1 MNEQLEPCPFCG
13 HAMMYFGDD
22 CSWNVFDTNIRC
34 PVQPSLLHNLETREA
49 AIAAWNTRAP
59 VESGT
64 VSGERVRR
72 LVGWHPPGR
81 PGDTC
86 MPKYEV
92 VPAPPLSPVTPS
104 AERMPPREHAVPV
117 RFAFDSWQRDGKPI
131 NQTEEGVELS
141 MGDFHGGTVFNGTL
155 QLDAEDLEE
164 LRRAIE
170 AKAWPTFLVFEFDVP
185 SPASVTPSV
194 TVETP
199 RLDELLS
206 VFAKLDYPDDEDC
219 WTEPARQ
226 GLKEL
231 AALKSALS
239 LPRAPAKETTPLR
252 QLDVRAFMEAIFG
265 NDYSESEYLAVW
277 CYLGEQ
283 RWPAGRG
290 GPRTKPE
297 SPRSAVEAEVVE
309 AAKAVHEAG
318 SVLARHFNGPFAVW
332 TAWNVACE
340 TLDRALARAQEGR
353 GT

>member
-92 VPAPPLSPVTPS
+92 VPAPPLSP
-104 AERMPPREHAVPV
+104 A
-117 RFAFDSWQRDGKPI
+117 
-131 NQTEEGVELS
+131 
-141 MGDFHGGTVFNGTL
+141 
-155 QLDAEDLEE
+155 
-164 LRRAIE
+164 
-170 AKAWPTFLVFEFDVP
+170 
-185 SPASVTPSV
+185 TPSV
-194 TVETP
+194 TVEAAV
-199 RLDELLS
+199 RAAREWWIREHGHGVEGVRKLVDES
-206 VFAKLDYPDDEDC
+206 DIEECVRF
-219 WTEPARQ
+219 
-226 GLKEL
+226 
-231 AALKSALS
+231 LS
-239 LPRAPAKETTPLR
+239 LPRAPAKETAAVEAAQAVPNVPRLLAELREIENAVTHFDCECDSIEGDACPLCR
-252 QLDVRAFMEAIFG
+252 VLVGIDSARNAL
-265 NDYSESEYLAVW
+265 ESA
-277 CYLGEQ
+277 
-283 RWPAGRG
+283 
-290 GPRTKPE
+290 